1 MSNVLLI
8 YLLLLPTSGYH
19 VSPLNVTSAFFSC
32 LSFLPNEKGVQ
43 STD

>member
-1 MSNVLLI
+1 MCNVLLI
-8 YLLLLPTSGYH
+8 YLLLLPTSAHH

-32 LSFLPNEKGVQ
+32 LSFLPDEKGVQ

>member
-8 YLLLLPTSGYH
+8 NLLMLLTSVHH
-19 VSPLNVTSAFFSC
+19 VSSLNVTSAFFSC
-32 LSFLPNEKGVQ
+32 LNFLPDEKGVQ